1 MPSLKHWLA
10 FNRISGLGPVK
21 FKLLEAYFG
30 DLADA
35 WPATSSSLAAAGLE
49 PELVE
54 QIVRERRAIDPD
66 AEVDRV
72 ARAGLQTM
80 AKFSPGYPALLS
92 QIHDPPPVL
101 YVKGSLP
108 AVDVIGIT
116 VVGTRTPTPYG
127 REVGL
132 RMATELAAAGMVIV
146 SGLARGIDGIA
157 HRAALDVGAK
167 TVAVLGSGPDLIYP
181 HEHRRLAEEICGA
194 GALISEFPPGHG
206 IEPGNFPRRNRILSG
221 LTKGTLVVE
230 AGHKSGASTT
240 ASHALDQNRDVFA
253 VPGSILSEKSAGPH
267 RLIQQGAKLVTC
279 ASDVLDEYRLARSAG
294 QLSLGG
300 QVLPADESERKVLTS
315 VTDEP
320 RHIDELI
327 RASGLPS
334 ATVSAALA
342 MMELRGLVRQS
353 GPLHYSRMSGRIG
366 SDDPLPG

>member
-10 FNRISGLGPVK
+10 FNRVSGLGPIR
-21 FKLLEAYFG
+21 FKLLEAHFG
-30 DLADA
+30 DLANA
-35 WPATSSSLAAAGLE
+35 WSATPSSLAAAGLE

-54 QIVRERRAIDPD
+54 QVVRERREIEPD
-66 AEVDRV
+66 AEVERV
-72 ARAGLQTM
+72 ARAGLQALAT
-80 AKFSPGYPALLS
+80 FSPGYPALLL

-101 YVKGSLP
+101 YVRGSLP
-108 AVDVIGIT
+108 EVDTIGVT

-127 REVGL
+127 REVAL
-132 RMATELAAAGMVIV
+132 RLATELAAAGMVIV

-157 HRAALDVGAK
+157 HRCALDVGSK
-167 TVAVLGSGPDLIYP
+167 TVAVLGSGLDLIYP
-181 HEHRRLAEEICGA
+181 HEHRKLAEEICER
-194 GALISEFPPGHG
+194 GALVSEFPPGHG

-221 LTKGTLVVE
+221 LTRGTVVIE
-230 AGHKSGASTT
+230 AGHKSGASST
-240 ASHALDQNRDVFA
+240 ASHALDQYRDVFA

-279 ASDVLDEYRLARSAG
+279 ASDVLEEYRLARAAS
-294 QLSLGG
+294 QLALGA
-300 QVLPADESERKVLTS
+300 QPLPADESERKVLTS

-353 GPLHYSRMSGRIG
+353 GPLHYSRISGRIG
-366 SDDPLPG
+366 

>member
-10 FNRISGLGPVK
+10 FNRISGLGPIK
-21 FKLLEAYFG
+21 FKLLEAHFG

-35 WPATSSSLAAAGLE
+35 WTATPASLVAAGLE
-49 PELVE
+49 RELVE
-54 QIVRERRAIDPD
+54 QVVAERRTIDPD
-66 AEVDRV
+66 GEVERV
-72 ARAGLQTM
+72 ARAGLRTM
-80 AKFSPGYPALLS
+80 ATFSPDYPALLR

-108 AVDVIGIT
+108 PVESIGIT
-116 VVGTRTPTPYG
+116 VVGTRAPTPYG
-127 REVGL
+127 REVAL
-132 RMATELAAAGMVIV
+132 RLTTELAAAGMVIV

-157 HRAALDVGAK
+157 HRAALDAGSK
-167 TVAVLGSGPDLIYP
+167 TVAVLGSGLDLIYP
-181 HEHRRLAEEICGA
+181 NEHQRLAEQICEA

-230 AGHKSGASTT
+230 AGHKSGAITT
-240 ASHALDQNRDVFA
+240 ADHALDQNRDVFA

-267 RLIQQGAKLVTC
+267 RLIHQGAKLVTC
-279 ASDVLDEYRLARSAG
+279 ARDVLEEYRLVGAAS
-294 QLSLGG
+294 QLALGG
-300 QVLPADESERKVLTS
+300 QALPADESERKVFLS

-342 MMELRGLVRQS
+342 LMELRGLVRQS
-353 GPLHYSRMSGRIG
+353 GPLHYSRTSGRTAVR
-366 SDDPLPG
+366 